1 MPIFGVFMLESQ
13 YQTELVKKL
22 KVLYP
27 GCLIQKSDP
36 DWQQGFPDLIL
47 LLDGGFWALLEV
59 KRSDRALERPN
70 QRFFVDKGVDMCF
83 GAFIFPENEEEVLRA
98 LQFAYERHRAAR
110 VSLAQ

>member
-13 YQTELVKKL
+13 YQAELLRKL
-22 KVLYP
+22 KSLYP
-27 GCLIQKSDP
+27 GCLIPKSDP

-59 KRSDRALERPN
+59 KRSERALPRPN
-70 QRFFVDKGVDMCF
+70 QPYFIDRGADMCF
-83 GAFIFPENEEEVLRA
+83 GAFIYPENEEEVLRA

-110 VSLAQ
+110 VPLAQ

>member
-1 MPIFGVFMLESQ
+1 MLESQ

-22 KVLYP
+22 KRLYP
-27 GCLIQKSDP
+27 GCLVQKSDP

-59 KRSDRALERPN
+59 KRSERALMQPN
-70 QRFFVDKGVDMCF
+70 QEFFVNKGVEMSF